1 LEKFVFAEGYNK
13 ALDDVIVFLKTS
25 DAVSV
30 DDLVSRLEKSKISFN
45 EVEFYEIVDWFKGK
59 ISY

>member
-1 LEKFVFAEGYNK
+1 LEKFFIAEGYNK

-45 EVEFYEIVDWFKGK
+45 EVEFYEISDWFKGK

>member
-45 EVEFYEIVDWFKGK
+45 EVEFYEIID
-59 ISY
+59 